1 MQRGGIKMP
10 EQTSMPAH
18 RVPPKMKQ
26 AKAQG
31 IDFALDL
38 VYRIISG
45 KDRLNFG
52 SVTRKANWFQVLS
65 FAPPPVQPFEAE
77 GRTVK
82 W

>member
-1 MQRGGIKMP
+1 MPAHRAPPKMKQAKA
-10 EQTSMPAH
+10 QTSMPAH
-18 RVPPKMKQ
+18 RAPPKMKQ

-52 SVTRKANWFQVLS
+52 PVARRAN
-65 FAPPPVQPFEAE
+65 
-77 GRTVK
+77 
-82 W
+82 

>member
-1 MQRGGIKMP
+1 MIYVIPTVANCHQVSGCIGFT
-10 EQTSMPAH
+10 QTQSKPACAH
-18 RVPPKMKQ
+18 RAPPKMKQ

-52 SVTRKANWFQVLS
+52 
-65 FAPPPVQPFEAE
+65 PVAQI
-77 GRTVK
+77 GRAHV
-82 W
+82 

>member
-1 MQRGGIKMP
+1 MSFP

-18 RVPPKMKQ
+18 RAPPKMKQ

-52 SVTRKANWFQVLS
+52 PVARRAN
-65 FAPPPVQPFEAE
+65 
-77 GRTVK
+77 
-82 W
+82 